1 MQPHAWQ
8 PHDVRFGGIVPLY
21 SRDSKKGLSYGVV
34 SLLDKVPSGGV
45 PRDFSQDDVPRR
57 KYDSRWGLA
66 ARRLHGEVQ
75 DCGFFH
81 RPLDV
86 GLYSSWQLH
95 PEAQDTGLPGE
106 CQPRH

>member
-1 MQPHAWQ
+1 MYHA
-8 PHDVRFGGIVPLY
+8 I
-21 SRDSKKGLSYGVV
+21 SRREVV
-34 SLLDKVPSGGV
+34 HG
-45 PRDFSQDDVPRR
+45 R

-75 DCGFFH
+75 DSGFPGGQQPRLVHFH

-86 GLYSSWQLH
+86 GLYSSLAASQLH

-106 CQPRH
+106 CQPRHE